1 MELNTLVYS
10 GFKLAIPLSL
20 TAIYHRR
27 IMKTESLHIYLKRT
41 LTIIF
46 LISSFSLVNL
56 LEIGYR
62 YRDSRR
68 ER

>member
-1 MELNTLVYS
+1 MELNTLALS
-10 GFKLAIPLSL
+10 GFKLALPLSL

-27 IMKTESLHIYLKRT
+27 IMKTGNIHISLKRT
-41 LTIIF
+41 LPIIF
-46 LISSFSLVNL
+46 FISSFSFVNL

-62 YRDSRR
+62 YRDSR

>member
-1 MELNTLVYS
+1 MELNTLVLS
-10 GFKLAIPLSL
+10 GFKIAVPLSL

-27 IMKTESLHIYLKRT
+27 IMKTESIHISLRRT
-41 LTIIF
+41 LPIIF
-46 LISSFSLVNL
+46 FISSFSLVNL

-62 YRDSRR
+62 YRDSR

>member
-1 MELNTLVYS
+1 MELNTLVLF
-10 GFKLAIPLSL
+10 GFKLVVPLSL

-27 IMKTESLHIYLKRT
+27 IMKTGSIHISLKRT
-41 LTIIF
+41 LPLIF
-46 LISSFSLVNL
+46 LISSFSFVNL

-62 YRDSRR
+62 YRDLR